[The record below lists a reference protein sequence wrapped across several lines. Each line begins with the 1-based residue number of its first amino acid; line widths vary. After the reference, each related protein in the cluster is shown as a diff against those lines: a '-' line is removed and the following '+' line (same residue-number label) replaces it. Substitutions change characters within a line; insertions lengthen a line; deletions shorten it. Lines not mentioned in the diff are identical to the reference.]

1 MSDGATAA
9 LQSMTGFG
17 VAEGGSETLGWRWE
31 LRSVNGRGLDLKIKL
46 PVGTDPLE
54 SKIRE
59 AGRALGRGN
68 AQISL
73 KLDRSEALTGLV
85 VDDEALAAAAAAISK
100 VQLAVDCDK
109 PRPEAILA
117 MRGVLAPP
125 ANDLALTDADLNML
139 EASFREGLEA
149 LLQAR
154 RTEGARIASFL
165 TKRCEDM
172 AARVIAIRDELG
184 GARDQ
189 MAERLRTQLGELLAE
204 HVSPDRIAQEAAML
218 AIKADVSEELD
229 RLEVHLT
236 SFTEL
241 LASGGAPGRRLEF
254 LTQELM
260 REASTLTAKLP
271 SAELKNRGLDLKEMV
286 DSLREQVLNLA

>member
-1 MSDGATAA
+1 
-9 LQSMTGFG
+9 MTGFG
-17 VAEGGSETLGWRWE
+17 VAEGSSETLGWRWE

-54 SKIRE
+54 PKIRE

-125 ANDLALTDADLNML
+125 TNDAALTEADLDTL
-139 EASFREGLEA
+139 EASFREGLDA

-154 RTEGARIASFL
+154 RTEGARIAAFL
-165 TKRCEDM
+165 TERCEDM
-172 AARVIAIRDELG
+172 TNRVGSIRNDVA

-229 RLEVHLT
+229 RLEVHLA

-241 LASGGAPGRRLEF
+241 LAKGGTPGRRLEF

-271 SAELKNRGLDLKEMV
+271 TAALKNQGLDLKEMV